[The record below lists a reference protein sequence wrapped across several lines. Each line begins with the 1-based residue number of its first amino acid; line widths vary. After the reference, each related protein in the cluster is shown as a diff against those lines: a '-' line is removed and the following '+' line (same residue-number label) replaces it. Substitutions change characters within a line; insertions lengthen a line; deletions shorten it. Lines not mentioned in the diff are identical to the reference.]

1 MDITYKNRKLER
13 VCRDSRVAE
22 KTYGRMMA
30 FKIMQRLE
38 ELSAADSV
46 DMLLRFHI
54 GRCHALTQNRR
65 GQYAMD
71 LVHPYRMIFEEYGDV
86 FKVVMIMEIVDYH

>member
-22 KTYGRMMA
+22 KTYGRMMV
-30 FKIMQRLE
+30 FKIMQRIE

-46 DMLLRFHI
+46 DMLL
-54 GRCHALTQNRR
+54 
-65 GQYAMD
+65 
-71 LVHPYRMIFEEYGDV
+71 
-86 FKVVMIMEIVDYH
+86 